1 MTFPKNLHN
10 RIDQSAF
17 KIITEKYS
25 GLLALSTF
33 SGWHSFG
40 AALLLFTVIV
50 LSTVMAGAAGQP
62 MINCIICHQKLS
74 GRLAVPVKL
83 WNSSIHAEHGITCD
97 ACHGGDPVDSAD
109 AMSPIRGFRG
119 KPAATA
125 IPALCGGCHMGVLK
139 HNNES
144 AHGRAL
150 GKGGP
155 SCVTCHGSH
164 GVVAATVDQINRKN
178 CSPCHT
184 FEKARLIRSAMLK
197 RDRMLT
203 AIEKRIKVLQS
214 QGVDT
219 DSMEKRLFALR
230 NRFHTMF
237 HSLDI
242 KMIIQESDHIQVELE
257 KTNGAGGVGAGPV
270 VGILA
275 VAWALVMALL
285 FYMIKKKV
293 E

>member
-1 MTFPKNLHN
+1 MHPALD
-10 RIDQSAF
+10 RLDSLGILLMRGWAISLL
-17 KIITEKYS
+17 
-25 GLLALSTF
+25 LLAVIMF
-33 SGWHSFG
+33 SQVQAE
-40 AALLLFTVIV
+40 AARVAV
-50 LSTVMAGAAGQP
+50 V
-62 MINCIICHQKLS
+62 NCISCHTVLT
-74 GRLAVPVKL
+74 GRLGTPVKL
-83 WNSSIHAEHGITCD
+83 WNSSIHAEHGITCN
-97 ACHGGDPVDSAD
+97 ACHGGDPADSAN
-109 AMSPIRGFRG
+109 AMSPARGFRG

-125 IPALCGGCHMGVLK
+125 VPAMCGGCHMGVLK
-139 HNNES
+139 HYNES

-155 SCVTCHGSH
+155 TCVTCHGSH
-164 GVVAATVDQINRKN
+164 GVDAATVDQINRKN

-203 AIEKRIKVLQS
+203 TIEKRIKVLKS

-219 DSMEKRLFALR
+219 DSMEKSLFALR
-230 NRFHTMF
+230 YRFHTMF

-242 KMIIQESDHIQVELE
+242 EMIIQESDHIQVELE
-257 KTNGAGGVGAGPV
+257 KTSGAGRGSAGPV

-275 VAWALVMALL
+275 VGWALLMALL